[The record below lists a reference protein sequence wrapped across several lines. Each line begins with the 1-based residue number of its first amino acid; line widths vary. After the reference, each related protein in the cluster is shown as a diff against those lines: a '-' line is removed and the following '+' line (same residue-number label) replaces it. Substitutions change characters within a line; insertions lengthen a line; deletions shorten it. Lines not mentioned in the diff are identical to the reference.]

1 MIGTNKKN
9 WQLLDIVDCVETCK
23 QGLVL
28 LVGGL
33 TDEEQNNVATSLTV
47 TWRITIK
54 LLKCYVTFY
63 VYILHPDFI
72 TINVWQCT
80 FVTIVSQWITLKL

>member
-1 MIGTNKKN
+1 MIRINKKN

-23 QGLVL
+23 QGPVL

-33 TDEEQNNVATSLTV
+33 TDEEQNNVA
-47 TWRITIK
+47 IK
-54 LLKCYVTFY
+54 LFKCYVTFY

-72 TINVWQCT
+72 TINV
-80 FVTIVSQWITLKL
+80 